1 VNFPANLFPPAW
13 SWLALVLHFVLLA
26 AAMRL
31 APWRRMKDQVRLNV
45 WLGAVVSLMLL
56 WNIHT
61 GILPGLGFHLLGA
74 SAGTLIL
81 GPPLAY
87 LTITLVIL
95 GNALA
100 GNLDLWSTPMN
111 ALVMGAVPIA
121 VTLGV
126 LRIVERWLPNHFFV
140 YIFAAAFFGPA
151 LAMLATGLAAT
162 LLLGMSGVYPFTYLL
177 SEYLPWFVLMA
188 WAEAFITGAALT
200 LMVVYLPRGVATF
213 DDSRYLRNK

>member
-1 VNFPANLFPPAW
+1 
-13 SWLALVLHFVLLA
+13 LVLHFVLLA

-213 DDSRYLRNK
+213 DDGRYLRNN

>member
-1 VNFPANLFPPAW
+1 M
-13 SWLALVLHFVLLA
+13 VLHFVLLA

-213 DDSRYLRNK
+213 DDGRYLRNK